1 MFLVLCIHTFMQPA
15 TLKIEAPLI
24 NQRKNHITTRVVG
37 KELKF
42 NIKLYTDLAVY
53 QAHQS

>member
-24 NQRKNHITTRVVG
+24 NQRKNHITACVVG